1 MKRKLL
7 KLALLMLL
15 MPVLAVTAGC
25 AAEEK
30 SAAAQSTDSALN
42 TNSAQGT
49 GGIKDIYA
57 AYGIKAGTCLSDAML
72 AQSKYTNIIT
82 KNFNSITLE
91 NYLKPDYILSRVK
104 SIASGDIVV
113 EITPRTTAL
122 LDWAKRNGIPVRG
135 HTLIWYSQ
143 TPEWIFHQDFDMNK
157 PLVDRDTMLARMESI
172 IRQVFSQLNK
182 SGYLDMFYAYDVVN
196 EAIMDDG
203 TYRNSL
209 WYQVIGADYI
219 WYAFSYADKYA
230 SESVKLFYNDFNEQ
244 IKSASIIKLAKSLV
258 DKDGRSLI
266 DGIGCQAHL
275 NIDDSID
282 SYIDALRAYSAL
294 GLDLQI
300 TELDVAIGSRKNPL
314 NATEAYL
321 KQQGQFYYTLLSR
334 IATENIAGTAKVS
347 AITFWGFADS
357 LSWISNRSAVLFDS
371 ALTPKYAYYGAMLE
385 HDRAGF

>member
-1 MKRKLL
+1 LKRKLL